1 MIILYSTIYLISNG
15 RRKYIIRG
23 KFKNINYKKVAKYWF
38 CFQMFSLLCN
48 IFPTYY
54 NYFMYSHSIVHIST
68 EDIVYSEGYDAKT
81 EERDRK
87 LEKLLK
93 KRWL

>member
-38 CFQMFSLLCN
+38 CFQMFSLLCS
-48 IFPTYY
+48 I
-54 NYFMYSHSIVHIST
+54 SHSIVHIST

-87 LEKLLK
+87 LEILLK

>member
-38 CFQMFSLLCN
+38 CFQMFSLLCSW
-48 IFPTYY
+48 IG
-54 NYFMYSHSIVHIST
+54 MM
-68 EDIVYSEGYDAKT
+68 
-81 EERDRK
+81 
-87 LEKLLK
+87 
-93 KRWL
+93 

>member
-38 CFQMFSLLCN
+38 CFQM
-48 IFPTYY
+48 IKR
-54 NYFMYSHSIVHIST
+54 
-68 EDIVYSEGYDAKT
+68 VY
-81 EERDRK
+81 
-87 LEKLLK
+87 
-93 KRWL
+93 

>member
-38 CFQMFSLLCN
+38 CFQMFSLLC
-48 IFPTYY
+48 
-54 NYFMYSHSIVHIST
+54 SI
-68 EDIVYSEGYDAKT
+68 
-81 EERDRK
+81 
-87 LEKLLK
+87 
-93 KRWL
+93 

>member
-38 CFQMFSLLCN
+38 CFQMFSLLCMDWHDV
-48 IFPTYY
+48 ISFPL
-54 NYFMYSHSIVHIST
+54 II
-68 EDIVYSEGYDAKT
+68 II
-81 EERDRK
+81 
-87 LEKLLK
+87 LCI
-93 KRWL
+93 